1 MTAGT
6 ATTGYKR
13 SKTVPGTRE
22 SGTPAAP
29 SPCGATSDTP
39 SVGSESPP
47 RFMPCATRPC
57 PGQHVQKQPRDA
69 RGARAAMG
77 VAPRLSCRATM
88 QRPLTPLVAPEKP
101 CRPGHAPTR
110 AKDTAS
116 CSERPAARSPGLA
129 VGLGV
134 TTQRRPAATAAVDP
148 THPHRARASAHTRPR
163 SLPPQPPLLADRRAH
178 QRDLHARSPRLH
190 LTVTPARTTRC
201 AARWRATAVAT
212 HSSPTTLTITF
223 RQHDQL
229 FAKEPRYRMS
239 MAALARFDI
248 SLAVG
253 KLTHPIWSVE
263 RPAFSNEA

>member
-77 VAPRLSCRATM
+77 AAPRLSCRATM
-88 QRPLTPLVAPEKP
+88 QRPLTPRVAPEKTMQAWSCPDARQKHGLLQRAPSSAPARARRRSWRDDSAPP
-101 CRPGHAPTR
+101 CRQGRSGSHPSAPCARQRPHVADAAKAADAAGAHA
-110 AKDTAS
+110 S
-116 CSERPAARSPGLA
+116 
-129 VGLGV
+129 GV
-134 TTQRRPAATAAVDP
+134 KGSSGCNTLIPNDPEDHISTT
-148 THPHRARASAHTRPR
+148 
-163 SLPPQPPLLADRRAH
+163 
-178 QRDLHARSPRLH
+178 
-190 LTVTPARTTRC
+190 
-201 AARWRATAVAT
+201 
-212 HSSPTTLTITF
+212 
-223 RQHDQL
+223 
-229 FAKEPRYRMS
+229 
-239 MAALARFDI
+239 
-248 SLAVG
+248 
-253 KLTHPIWSVE
+253 
-263 RPAFSNEA
+263 